1 MTKNTKIAL
10 GIAGAVAAGAILGMM
25 LAPEK
30 GSDMR
35 KRVKDKASDLAD
47 HLNDMVAGGKE
58 KLAGLKKKM
67 VGEANGM
74 LSTAEEKF
82 NDF

>member
-30 GSDMR
+30 GSDLR

-47 HLNDMVAGGKE
+47 HLNDMVTDGKE

-67 VGEANGM
+67 MGEANGM